1 MTHFLGRLVER
12 ARGTAPLVEPIIAPR
27 FASAPLAEIAT
38 EHEAAPPVRE
48 SAGETKVANGI
59 GGTVVRQKEPVRERS
74 RRREERP
81 AAIETQR
88 REKMVEETVE
98 AAPLTLLVSVQRPN
112 DGEIAPP
119 SAWTRGSESLRR
131 NVLPSSPSAAAPPTV
146 RRASHQPRS
155 TIARSSDRRVVSANS
170 LPFPNESDVSEPPI
184 VRVTIGRIEVHAA
197 SPPSAPPRKPAPRS
211 EPKLTLDAYLKARK
225 EGAR

>member
-48 SAGETKVANGI
+48 SAGTKAANGI
-59 GGTVVRQKEPVRERS
+59 GEAVVRQEEPVTEKS

-81 AAIETQR
+81 ATIETQR
-88 REKMVEETVE
+88 RKEMVAETVE
-98 AAPLTLLVSVQRPN
+98 DAPLTLLVPVQRPN
-112 DGEIAPP
+112 DGEIAPS

-131 NVLPSSPSAAAPPTV
+131 NVLPSSPSAAAPLTV
-146 RRASHQPRS
+146 RRTNHQPRS
-155 TIARSSDRRVVSANS
+155 TIARSSDRRVVSANA
-170 LPFPNESDVSEPPI
+170 LPFPNESDASEPPI